1 MVPRTRLRSRNE
13 HYATNGIPKGS
24 ISLQIVLWLV
34 WTMAISLTA
43 ATQWHHDRALHQA
56 LDVLGLTIH
65 CALAGTIGLIVLTQ
79 VEMWLEPWRF
89 FD

>member
-1 MVPRTRLRSRNE
+1 MLRRARLRSHAESYAANE
-13 HYATNGIPKGS
+13 IPKGS

-34 WTMAISLTA
+34 WTAAIGLTA
-43 ATQWHHDRALHQA
+43 AMHWQHDRALHQA

-65 CALAGTIGLIVLTQ
+65 CVLAGTIGLIVLTKL
-79 VEMWLEPWRF
+79 EMWLEPWRF